1 MTAYNRTVR
10 FRFIEYDLVDS
21 TSERA
26 FAALESGSAR
36 DGDIHIARTQSAGRG
51 RRGNSW
57 ESASSGGLYMSLIHM
72 PEPAAGQS
80 APPPPGL
87 TIAAGLALHGAVAEL
102 LAADGKASPSDLR
115 LKWPND
121 LLLGGAKLAG
131 ILVESRGLDPAHPHY
146 VIGIGLNVAQ
156 AGFSPELEA
165 QRSVTSLKR
174 AGLTCAPPEVL
185 PFLTR
190 HLDERLAQLGESPQ
204 ALCDAFLLAAR
215 ARGAIVRV
223 DSAQGTCEG
232 RLEGMSL
239 QGLQVAPLGDSLRIL
254 CLEHIRGLQLLSSS
268 D

>member
-1 MTAYNRTVR
+1 MTAYNRCVQ
-10 FRFIEYDLVDS
+10 FRFFEYDLVDS

-26 FAALESGSAR
+26 FAALEAGSAR

-57 ESASSGGLYMSLIHM
+57 ESTSSDGLYFSLIHL

-80 APPPPGL
+80 SPPAPGL

-102 LAADGKASPSDLR
+102 FAAGGKAPPSGLR

-121 LLLGGAKLAG
+121 LLLDEAKLAG

-156 AGFSPELEA
+156 VSFSPELEA
-165 QRSVTSLKR
+165 ERSVTSLKL
-174 AGLTCAPPEVL
+174 AGLSCAPHAVL
-185 PFLTR
+185 PFLTEQ
-190 HLDERLAQLGESPQ
+190 LDKRLTQLGEAPK
-204 ALCDAFLLAAR
+204 ALCDEFLLAAQ
-215 ARGAIVRV
+215 ARGARVRV
-223 DSAQGTCEG
+223 DSAQETCEG

-239 QGLQVAPLGDSLRIL
+239 QGLQIAPVGTPLRIL
-254 CLEHIRGLQLLSSS
+254 CLEHIRSLELLSSG